1 MYRYTRDKLH
11 VTRVWM
17 YGDYVFLVLFSSV
30 SDFLMG
36 EQDIGLSEQSM
47 NKHYSQVSDCLKS
60 SGQ

>member
-1 MYRYTRDKLH
+1 MLLKCGCM
-11 VTRVWM
+11 VIM
-17 YGDYVFLVLFSSV
+17 CFLSFFSSV